1 LNVNFAQELF
11 HFVKIKSSIS
21 SIFNMSDPVGL
32 AGTIGTWVAVFLV
45 IVALAGI
52 LPAYLLYQK
61 SKTERAQAL
70 ALVDHPSH
78 TFVTGSVRLPGIR
91 LNQEI
96 KVPDFVN
103 PPRVQSLVSQ
113 PDPGKLGPRRSTTN

>member
-70 ALVDHPSH
+70 ALVDHLVTPS
-78 TFVTGSVRLPGIR
+78 
-91 LNQEI
+91 
-96 KVPDFVN
+96 
-103 PPRVQSLVSQ
+103 
-113 PDPGKLGPRRSTTN
+113 